1 MFAACARRGAAL
13 ARQVPAGAFA
23 RTQRRCISSIVP
35 DLGVGLT
42 EDQKQFQKLALQ
54 FAEEKLAPNAAKW
67 DEEQIFP
74 VDVLRQAAEL
84 GFGGVYVKDDVGGTS
99 LTRADAAVIFEALAT
114 ADVSTTA
121 FLSIHNMCAG
131 LVDKFG
137 NEEQRKRFLPSLVTM
152 EKLASYCLTEPGSGS
167 DAASLSTKAVRK
179 GDDYVLNGSKAF
191 ISGGG
196 DSDVYLVMV
205 RTGGPGPKGISC
217 VLVEKGTPGL
227 SFGKKE
233 QKLGWNSQP
242 TRAVIFEDCK
252 IPVANRIGAE
262 GQGFSIAMA
271 ALDGGRV
278 NIGACSLG
286 GAHACISYARDHL
299 KVRKQFGVPL
309 SSFQYQQFKLAD
321 MSTKLFASRLMI
333 RQAAGMLDA
342 NEEGASTYAA
352 MVKLFT
358 CDSCFNIA
366 DEALQMHGGY
376 GYLKDYPVERF
387 LRDLRVHRIL
397 EGTDSVMRLII
408 SRSLLKD

>member
-321 MSTKLFASRLMI
+321 MSTDRK
-333 RQAAGMLDA
+333 
-342 NEEGASTYAA
+342 
-352 MVKLFT
+352 
-358 CDSCFNIA
+358 
-366 DEALQMHGGY
+366 
-376 GYLKDYPVERF
+376 
-387 LRDLRVHRIL
+387 
-397 EGTDSVMRLII
+397 SVV
-408 SRSLLKD
+408 